1 MNKNA
6 IERLEKIRKR
16 IRLTR
21 IEKGYSQDYLG
32 SLLHISQFAYQ
43 KVESGKTTLKV
54 ITLIELAAL
63 LEVKECYLF
72 GCHD

>member
-21 IEKGYSQDYLG
+21 IEKGYSQDYLARQ
-32 SLLHISQFAYQ
+32 LHMSQFSYH
-43 KVESGKTTLKV
+43 KVESGKTVLKV
-54 ITLIELAAL
+54 KTLIELAAL